1 MRGHK
6 VCLRSEIRKIISELS
21 SVLPLIWSSQHV
33 ITEQNIV
40 LTNEMKHFYTN
51 KYNIMPKPQLQSNI
65 PVNISFIL
73 T

>member
-40 LTNEMKHFYTN
+40 LTNEMKHFYRN
-51 KYNIMPKPQLQSNI
+51 KYNTMPEPQLQSNI